1 MADMDM
7 RGSVERVMESG
18 NAMILDMFVKAH
30 DVLSNHARACV
41 SVSGGAD
48 SDVMI
53 DLVERV
59 RDGTGCEVHYVW
71 FDTGLEYEATKRHLS
86 DLERRYG
93 IEILRRKAEKSIP
106 TTCRE
111 FGQPFVSKYASEQ
124 LERLQRHGFQ
134 WEDGTLDELSE
145 RYPRCSSALKWWTNS
160 WTRVPGMPGY
170 FDIGRNRWLKE
181 FIMENPPTF
190 PISNRCCEYAKKR
203 VAAQVNAELGVD
215 LELVGV
221 RKAERGVRATI
232 GTCFTAHE
240 GGVDVYRPLYWLS
253 NGDRADYHRIFGLR
267 HSDCYEEWG
276 FTRTGCVG
284 CPFNINA
291 ASELEIARQHEPRL
305 VAAVERV
312 FADSYEY
319 TRRYHDYIATR
330 EGQGR
335 LF

>member
-1 MADMDM
+1 MQGMGM
-7 RGSVERVMESG
+7 QESIGRVMASK
-18 NAMILDMFVKAH
+18 NAMVLDMFIKAH
-30 DVLSNHARACV
+30 DVLSSHARACV

-53 DLVERV
+53 DLVERI

-71 FDTGLEYEATKRHLS
+71 FDTGLEYDATKRHLD
-86 DLERRYG
+86 DLEARYG
-93 IEILRRKAEKSIP
+93 IEILRRRAKKSIP

-111 FGQPFVSKYASEQ
+111 YGQPFVSKYVSEHM
-124 LERLQRHGFQ
+124 ERLQRHRFQ
-134 WEDGTLDELSE
+134 WEDGTLDELSA
-145 RYPRCSSALKWWTNS
+145 RYPRCQSSLKWWTNS
-160 WTRVPGMPGY
+160 WTRVPGKPGH

-181 FIMENPPTF
+181 FVMENPPTF

-203 VAAQVNAELGVD
+203 VAAQVNSELGVD

-253 NGDRADYHRIFGLR
+253 NSDRADYHRIFGLR
-267 HSDCYEEWG
+267 HSDCYESWG

-291 ASELEIARQHEPRL
+291 AGELEVARRHEPRL

-312 FADSYEY
+312 FAESYEY
-319 TRRYHDYIATR
+319 TRMYRDYIATR
-330 EGQGR
+330 DGQGR